1 MVPSH
6 PFSGRILLLECV
18 AVVAGC
24 IGGGCNVISMLV
36 LRGIVSTAK
45 GRAYPTSIARVIC
58 FIFLAKYKHTHI

>member
-1 MVPSH
+1 MVPGH

-24 IGGGCNVISMLV
+24 IGGGCNVILMLV

-45 GRAYPTSIARVIC
+45 GRAYPASIARVVY
-58 FIFLAKYKHTHI
+58 FIFLAKYKHTYI

>member
-18 AVVAGC
+18 AVVAGY

>member
-1 MVPSH
+1 MVPGH

-24 IGGGCNVISMLV
+24 MGVGCDVILMLV

-45 GRAYPTSIARVIC
+45 GRAYPASIARVVC
-58 FIFLAKYKHTHI
+58 FIFLAKHKHTHI